1 MTLVITLLAAAIA
14 TIAWYAA
21 GSKSTMKIGVLA
33 LMYWGA
39 GLMWIVDG
47 IACLAEGEA
56 FMPSWVAWSLLR
68 VLSRGRFIC
77 LSKTQ
82 KAPCSILCVGLRPNA
97 FCGLR
102 LLCDTAQSLQYLRII
117 ARGATHKARA
127 LQSRMI
133 RKTERTAQSA
143 STPMDTRAHRRR
155 PPMEPI
161 RVVAARQDLRK
172 LTRIPHPIEDLG

>member
-21 GSKSTMKIGVLA
+21 GPKSTMKIGVLA

-56 FMPSWVAWSLLR
+56 FIEIADTTAMLNDAILGGV

-77 LSKTQ
+77 LSKTR
-82 KAPCSILCVGLRPNA
+82 KAPCTILCVGLQPNA

-102 LLCDTAQSLQYLRII
+102 LLCDTAQSL
-117 ARGATHKARA
+117 
-127 LQSRMI
+127 
-133 RKTERTAQSA
+133 
-143 STPMDTRAHRRR
+143 
-155 PPMEPI
+155 
-161 RVVAARQDLRK
+161 
-172 LTRIPHPIEDLG
+172 